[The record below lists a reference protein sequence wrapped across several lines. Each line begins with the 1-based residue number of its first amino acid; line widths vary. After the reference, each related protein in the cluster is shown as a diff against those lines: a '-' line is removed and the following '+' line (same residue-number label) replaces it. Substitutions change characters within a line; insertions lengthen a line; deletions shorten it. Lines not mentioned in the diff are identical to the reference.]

1 MFVFVIV
8 MVRVVVLAIPGI
20 FKLNSWSY
28 CHSSL
33 YHRFRDFDKIKIPS
47 KLEVAPLYAKC

>member
-1 MFVFVIV
+1 MLVFVIV

-33 YHRFRDFDKIKIPS
+33 YHRFRDFDKIIKI
-47 KLEVAPLYAKC
+47 K